1 MCHGNFRVNHRIF
14 CIQVV
19 AGKTIT
25 PELMRLTA
33 KKLRG
38 EADRSGRRNVDLLNG
53 KAPVALYYDGKRN
66 KVDSYDE
73 EGSFTSA
80 IEDNITIVF
89 FDDKDAEQEYG
100 GYRPS
105 PDGTGAAVSSTVVD
119 YCKDHGVHT
128 DRVVVI
134 AADSTSANTGNGD
147 GSMAHMQSLLG
158 RTLQWNVCL
167 LHHVQLPMKHLFVK
181 LGVKTQSNNTR
192 SGPEG
197 DPTWCTIGEEMG
209 TDLWERPIAQYQ
221 PIDCA
226 IEELDDEQLRRLSSD
241 AHYTYLICLAV
252 TKGNKKS

>member
-1 MCHGNFRVNHRIF
+1 M
-14 CIQVV
+14 V

-38 EADRSGRRNVDLLNG
+38 EADRSGKRNVDLLNG
-53 KAPVALYYDGKRN
+53 KQPVAIYYDGKRN
-66 KVDSYDE
+66 QVDSYE
-73 EGSFTSA
+73 EGRYTSA
-80 IEDNITIVF
+80 MEDNITIVF
-89 FDDKDAEQEYG
+89 FENKDAEQEYG
-100 GYRPS
+100 GYSPS

-119 YCKDHGVHT
+119 YCKDRGVHT
-128 DRVVVI
+128 DEVMVI
-134 AADSTSANTGNGD
+134 SADSTTANTGNGE

-158 RTLQWNVCL
+158 RTLLWNVCL
-167 LHHVQLPMKHLFVK
+167 LHHVELPMKHLFVH
-181 LGVKTQSNNTR
+181 LGIVTKSNNTR

-197 DPTWCTIGEEMG
+197 DPTWSTIGEEMG
-209 TDLWERPIAQYQ
+209 TDLWEKPIAQYQ

-252 TKGNKKS
+252 TKGKS